1 MSPNGRDADARELRA
16 LVAELGR
23 RYPQADGECVAV
35 VDVSRQRLHLL
46 DGGRLAETYAV
57 STAAR
62 GIGHREGS
70 LQTPLGVFRVAEKFG
85 AGAPVGMIFKGRRST
100 GEIAAILSDPKDSAE
115 NDLVTT
121 RILWLD
127 GLQPG
132 FNRGGDVDT
141 HSRYIYIHG
150 TPEEGR
156 IGTPASHGCVRMRN
170 EEVVDLF
177 ERLPEGS
184 LVCIL
189 PGDAPLSEIP
199 GPRPEA
205 VNKQ

>member
-1 MSPNGRDADARELRA
+1 MAPRELEADERELRA
-16 LVAELGR
+16 LADELRR
-23 RYPQADGECVAV
+23 RYPEAASDRIAV
-35 VDVSRQRLHLL
+35 VDVGSQCLHLIE
-46 DGGRLAETYAV
+46 GGNLLKRYVV

-62 GIGHREGS
+62 GLGQREGS
-70 LQTPLGVFRVAEKFG
+70 FQTPVGVFRVSEKFG
-85 AGAPVGMIFKGRRST
+85 ADAPAGMVFKGRRAT
-100 GEIAAILSDPKDSAE
+100 GEIAAVLGDPHDLAE

-127 GLQPG
+127 GMQPG
-132 FNRGGDVDT
+132 YNQGGDVDT
-141 HSRYIYIHG
+141 HARYIYIHG

-156 IGTPASHGCVRMRN
+156 IGRPASHGCVRMRN
-170 EEVVDLF
+170 DEVVDLF